1 MINPNLLIDRRSPL
15 TASLLQEHQ
24 NKHGHSETEDLHS
37 IFLKHHIA
45 FADSITVDHIQDAI
59 DDSRLLHE
67 AGNSD
72 PAIASMTAFVE
83 HVENVKVAHAK
94 HQASLSEMYKN
105 YPDRSLTLSDH
116 VHRATNGRHATF
128 TSYLETE
135 QTTKIGL
142 TCDELMAHYKEKD
155 TKVEVALS
163 QESVTKP
170 SWINKINKNGKIV
183 GKHVVKWMSHV
194 VQWLIIAAE
203 AIFVFIRRVLSYV
216 MGHIYSGFGVTTGIG
231 EFWGLSG
238 GAGPVIQ
245 VCADLSSMIFGG
257 CSSNPCK
264 SEFHKGKNHT
274 NCEDV
279 FSEKNFGMYKCCNIG
294 EGGEKECSD
303 ISSNNDKSGKGEAK
317 TAVKSKKVTD
327 FLGKVVKKAS
337 EDIVADIHQNIQ
349 KVDMVLD
356 TGIAAYKI
364 GKEVEGQ
371 VNKQVNQLKKHVDT
385 VKFFMKYPTYEN
397 LPLDKKLM
405 VNACRAKSGGK
416 KDGFAEFVDEIN
428 GRKKNSTAGHIF
440 HRILKTWRQMVKD
453 AEKDMSPK
461 INFCYDNNFPID
473 FALTEAAQG
482 IPV

>member
-142 TCDELMAHYKEKD
+142 TCDELMAQYKEKD
-155 TKVEVALS
+155 TEVKA
-163 QESVTKP
+163 KP
-170 SWINKINKNGKIV
+170 SWINKKGKIV
-183 GKHVVKWMSHV
+183 GKRVVKWMSHV

-216 MGHIYSGFGVTTGIG
+216 MGHIYSGFGVTTGFG
-231 EFWGLSG
+231 ELWGLGG
-238 GAGPVIQ
+238 GAGLVIQ

-327 FLGKVVKKAS
+327 FLGKVDKKVSEGMDFGGKLLRKFGGKLVKEVS
-337 EDIVADIHQNIQ
+337 EGIDQKL
-349 KVDMVLD
+349 KVD
-356 TGIAAYKI
+356 
-364 GKEVEGQ
+364 
-371 VNKQVNQLKKHVDT
+371 
-385 VKFFMKYPTYEN
+385 
-397 LPLDKKLM
+397 
-405 VNACRAKSGGK
+405 ACRAKSGGK

-453 AEKDMSPK
+453 AKKSMSPK